1 MTARDDADTTS
12 HTPYAALTPPLV
24 LDALDSVGLRGDGR
38 LLQLNSYEN
47 RVFQVFLED
56 GSVVVAKFYRPGRWT
71 DEQILEEHSFTAELA
86 AEEIP
91 VVPPLVLHADPGS
104 VLAPRLRGHPPTL
117 AGIATAADE
126 YRYAVAPRRAGR
138 APPLESRAD
147 LEWIGRFIGR
157 MHAVGARRPFEFR
170 PTLTVQAVGRAAR
183 DWICAHADLP
193 PELLPRWRDAA
204 DRALDLAQSAFD
216 RIGPVAQIRVH
227 GDCHVG
233 NLIWTEAGPHFVDLD
248 DAMNA
253 PAVQDLWM
261 LLSGDER
268 ASRAEVR
275 ALLTGYE
282 SFREFDDAELTL
294 IEPLRTLRIVYHS
307 AWLAKR
313 WRDPAFPAAFPWFGT
328 PAYWNEQIQALEE
341 RAERVG

>member
-1 MTARDDADTTS
+1 MPAHDASLTS
-12 HTPYAALTPPLV
+12 RTPYAGLTPPLV

-56 GSVVVAKFYRPGRWT
+56 GDVVVAKFYRPGRWT
-71 DEQILEEHSFTAELA
+71 DEQILEEHRFTAELE

-91 VVPPLVLHADPGS
+91 VVAPLVLRADPAS
-104 VLAPRLRGHPPTL
+104 LLAPLLRGSPPTL
-117 AGIATAADE
+117 ASIATEAEEHRVAA
-126 YRYAVAPRRAGR
+126 APRRAGR
-138 APPLESRAD
+138 APPLENIAD

-170 PTLTVQAVGRAAR
+170 PSLGVSSVGRTAR
-183 DWICAHADLP
+183 DWIVEHADLP
-193 PELLPRWRDAA
+193 PDILPRWRDAA
-204 DRALDLAQSAFD
+204 DRALDLAQRAFD
-216 RIGPVAQIRVH
+216 RAGPVTMLRVH

-233 NLIWTEAGPHFVDLD
+233 NVLWTDAGPHFVDLD

-261 LLSGDER
+261 LLSGDD
-268 ASRAEVR
+268 ATGRAELS
-275 ALLTGYE
+275 ALLRGYR
-282 SFREFDDAELTL
+282 SFREFDEVELTL
-294 IEPLRTLRIVYHS
+294 IDPLRTLRIVHHS

-313 WRDPAFPAAFPWFGT
+313 WDDPAFPAAFQWFGT
-328 PAYWNEQIQALEE
+328 PAYWREQTQALNE
-341 RAERVG
+341 RIEAAS